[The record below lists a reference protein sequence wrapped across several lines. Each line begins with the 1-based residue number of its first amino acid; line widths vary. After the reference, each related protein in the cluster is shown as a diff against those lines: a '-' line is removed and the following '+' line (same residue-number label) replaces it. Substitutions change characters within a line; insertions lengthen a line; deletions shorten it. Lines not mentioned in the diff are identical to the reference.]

1 MLLVLF
7 SSASN
12 LGSCCSFY
20 QFDKLLLPKLP
31 FNAFG
36 QREKK
41 KKKKSPWSAGEKIN
55 HLCLSLFTGRAQQCG
70 KI

>member
-41 KKKKSPWSAGEKIN
+41 KKKKSMVCWGEN
-55 HLCLSLFTGRAQQCG
+55 
-70 KI
+70 